1 MVEGSEIVCPP
12 SRFGL
17 LEEEATEKESSEIDT
32 IQLQLKIT
40 CSRNPASS
48 KDSSDPQELYLNH
61 MGKGGDPAGV
71 LYLHL

>member
-1 MVEGSEIVCPP
+1 MYFHCLVLS
-12 SRFGL
+12 F

-40 CSRNPASS
+40 CSRNPTSS

-61 MGKGGDPAGV
+61 MGRRRPCTFSLPSSLV
-71 LYLHL
+71 